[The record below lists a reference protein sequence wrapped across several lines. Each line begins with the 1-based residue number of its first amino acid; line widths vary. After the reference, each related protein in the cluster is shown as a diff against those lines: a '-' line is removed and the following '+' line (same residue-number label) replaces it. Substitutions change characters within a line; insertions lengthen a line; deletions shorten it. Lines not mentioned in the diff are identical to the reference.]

1 MATGT
6 EARARRKE
14 LPGSR
19 GEPVPSPDGGGSA
32 NGRALIRS
40 TVVRDDQ
47 VVHIPAW
54 VTDHD
59 SFRRW
64 ARSDDFPEK
73 IRVCYLAGE
82 VWVDMSNEQF
92 FTHNQVKG
100 EFNRVLANLAKLG
113 RLGRFVPDGMLLS
126 NVEAS
131 LSAGP
136 DGAFVT
142 RESLDSGRIRL
153 VEGKR
158 EGYVELEGTPEMV
171 LEVVSPG
178 SVTKDTVTLRE
189 LYWRAGIREFW
200 LVDVR
205 GERLVFDIL
214 RHGAGEYTA
223 TRKQKGWVKSAVFGK
238 SFRLTRQT
246 DERGDPEYTLEV
258 R

>member
-1 MATGT
+1 AGT
-6 EARARRKE
+6 ETQAPRKGP
-14 LPGSR
+14 PGAP
-19 GEPVPSPDGGGSA
+19 GEIAPAPGGGGSA
-32 NGRALIRS
+32 NGIALIRS

-64 ARSDDFPEK
+64 AWSDDFPEK

-82 VWVDMSNEQF
+82 VWVDMSKEQF

-100 EFNRVLANLAKLG
+100 EFNRVLGNLAKLG

-136 DGAFVT
+136 DGAFIT
-142 RESLDSGRIRL
+142 RESLDTDRIRL

-158 EGYVELEGTPEMV
+158 E
-171 LEVVSPG
+171 
-178 SVTKDTVTLRE
+178 
-189 LYWRAGIREFW
+189 
-200 LVDVR
+200 
-205 GERLVFDIL
+205 
-214 RHGAGEYTA
+214 
-223 TRKQKGWVKSAVFGK
+223 
-238 SFRLTRQT
+238 
-246 DERGDPEYTLEV
+246 
-258 R
+258 